1 MLLAR
6 PMDYES
12 SDYDGLWKHQVLYHK
27 HNLIKSLSS
36 MVHVGRSR
44 TLGHRHPLTL
54 HHAATEAGRRPN
66 QCGSPG
72 WRRRGTRPRD
82 CLAARGVSR
91 AGDDEF

>member
-27 HNLIKSLSS
+27 HNLIKSPSS

-44 TLGHRHPLTL
+44 TLGHHHPLTL
-54 HHAATEAGRRPN
+54 HHAATEAGLETMSSEVIVG
-66 QCGSPG
+66 GSVT
-72 WRRRGTRPRD
+72 W
-82 CLAARGVSR
+82 
-91 AGDDEF
+91 